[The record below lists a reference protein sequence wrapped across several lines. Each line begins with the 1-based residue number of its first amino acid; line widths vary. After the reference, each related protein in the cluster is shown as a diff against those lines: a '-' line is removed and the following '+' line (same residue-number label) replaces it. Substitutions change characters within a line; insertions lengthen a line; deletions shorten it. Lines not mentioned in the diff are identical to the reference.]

1 MKKLGEKDGVS
12 DVEPFGRVLNKVE
25 MIHLAIDKELKN
37 PQSNLFQLI
46 KQLVRIRTI
55 AKDMLSIISLD
66 QSSWMKQ
73 PSLNFLPD
81 SKVVRDIQWTKA
93 LNQIFQKNFEQYS
106 GLSWQYFGTVEGV
119 HRQFPGKWTSIE

>member
-1 MKKLGEKDGVS
+1 MIQKV
-12 DVEPFGRVLNKVE
+12 VEN
-25 MIHLAIDKELKN
+25 
-37 PQSNLFQLI
+37 
-46 KQLVRIRTI
+46 RTI

-73 PSLNFLPD
+73 SSLNFLPD

-119 HRQFPGKWTSIE
+119 HRQFPGKWTSMK

>member
-1 MKKLGEKDGVS
+1 
-12 DVEPFGRVLNKVE
+12 

-73 PSLNFLPD
+73 PSLNSLPD